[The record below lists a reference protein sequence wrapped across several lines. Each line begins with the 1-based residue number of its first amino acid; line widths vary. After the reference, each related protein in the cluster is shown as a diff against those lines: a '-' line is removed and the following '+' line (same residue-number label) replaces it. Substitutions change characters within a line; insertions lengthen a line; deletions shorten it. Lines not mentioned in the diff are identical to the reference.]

1 MARTDYFLELDTVIT
16 NALIG
21 IYENTGGAIASVGM
35 KKVESYYNA
44 VSKHLE
50 SVYDFRVIDVP
61 GKNRMFKL
69 SVMHDEFFDFA
80 NIKNED
86 FLILRPGANMKKIK
100 QTFQEPL
107 PWQVKSSFN
116 SNSAISALLHGEGEF
131 IEVEK

>member
-1 MARTDYFLELDTVIT
+1 
-16 NALIG
+16 
-21 IYENTGGAIASVGM
+21 M
-35 KKVESYYNA
+35 KNLV
-44 VSKHLE
+44 L
-50 SVYDFRVIDVP
+50 
-61 GKNRMFKL
+61 
-69 SVMHDEFFDFA
+69 
-80 NIKNED
+80 KNED